1 MSRARR
7 NQTTLSKRG
16 RRKQA
21 KRANKVRDRQ
31 RCGVRYSK
39 TFRDDC
45 LKLLRGGMTKAAVHK
60 KHGVT
65 EATLGRWE
73 KVYGLPDMEDPNGV
87 AANPRGARQPE
98 SIESEPGSVA
108 QGSRAPHDNIAGL
121 AQEELDAILELK
133 KNHFTMGPAQI
144 RAQLKRFR
152 GWRISVKAIARA
164 LKANG
169 YQVEHK
175 SARNDQELT
184 RFEAP
189 FPNFMW
195 MMDALSFRVHEQ
207 RLYLNLVIDDF
218 SRFIVGHRVTDELT
232 ADEAVAT
239 VEDAIKKHG
248 KPGRLLTD
256 RGGQFIAVR
265 GSTKFQRYLESQ
277 LIDHSVSRPYHPQ
290 TLGKVESL
298 NRAIQKELIYLHEF
312 RSPEEATAQIGS
324 WVDHFNFRRAHLGID
339 GLVPADRYFG
349 LHQRALAEVQA
360 RSRGRVA
367 ASRAGERIGGPLDEL
382 GGPLEILRF
391 VLVDGHLEVR
401 FCGQRAVLGKP
412 EA

>member
-1 MSRARR
+1 MPRAKR
-7 NQTTLSKRG
+7 NQSTLSERG
-16 RRKQA
+16 RRKKA
-21 KRANKVRDRQ
+21 KRAKKAEARQ
-31 RCGVRYSK
+31 RCGVRYTK

-65 EATLGRWE
+65 EVTLGRWE
-73 KVYGLPDMEDPNGV
+73 KVYGLPDMENPNGMV
-87 AANPRGARQPE
+87 ADPRRARQPE
-98 SIESEPGSVA
+98 SIESEPGSAA

-218 SRFIVGHRVTDELT
+218 SRFVVGHRVTDELT

-312 RSPEEATAQIGS
+312 RSPEEAKAQIAS

-360 RSRGRVA
+360 RSRGRIA

-401 FCGQRAVLGKP
+401 FCGQRTVLGKP

>member
-1 MSRARR
+1 MSR
-7 NQTTLSKRG
+7 Q
-16 RRKQA
+16 RRKQITLTNRRRRKRTQRA
-21 KRANKVRDRQ
+21 KKISNRR
-31 RCGVRYSK
+31 RCGTRYTK
-39 TFRDDC
+39 AFRDDC
-45 LKLLRGGMTKAAVHK
+45 LKLLSGGMTKTAIRE

-65 EATLGRWE
+65 EVTLGRWE
-73 KVYGLPDMEDPNGV
+73 KKYGLPDIEDPNGMSTEDESAQPV
-87 AANPRGARQPE
+87 ADAEQAD
-98 SIESEPGSVA
+98 GSRKS
-108 QGSRAPHDNIAGL
+108 SRAPHDNIAGL
-121 AQEELDAILELK
+121 AQEEVDAILDLK
-133 KNHFTMGPAQI
+133 RDHFTMGPAQI

-152 GWRISVKAIARA
+152 GWRISIKAIARA

-169 YQVEHK
+169 YKVEHK
-175 SARNDQELT
+175 SARNDQELM

-189 FPNFMW
+189 FPNSMW

-207 RLYLNLVIDDF
+207 RLYLHLLIDDF
-218 SRFIVGHRVTDELT
+218 SRFVVGHRVSDELT

-239 VEDAIKKHG
+239 VEEAIKRHG
-248 KPGRLLTD
+248 KPERLLTD

-265 GSTKFQRYLESQ
+265 GSTKFQHYLEGE

-312 RSPEEATAQIGS
+312 RSPEEAKTRIAS
-324 WVDHFNFRRAHLGID
+324 WVEHFNFRRAHLGID

-360 RSRGRVA
+360 RSRARIA
-367 ASRAGERIGGPLDEL
+367 ASRAHERIGGPLDEL

-391 VLVDGHLEVR
+391 VLVEGHLEVR
-401 FCGQRAVLGKP
+401 FCGLRVVLGK
-412 EA
+412 AAV